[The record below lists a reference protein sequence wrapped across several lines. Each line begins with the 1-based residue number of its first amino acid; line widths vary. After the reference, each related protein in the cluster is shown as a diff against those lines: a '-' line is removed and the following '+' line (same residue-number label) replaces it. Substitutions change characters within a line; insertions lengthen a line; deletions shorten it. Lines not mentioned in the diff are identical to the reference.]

1 MKCLTLEMIFRCA
14 DDQEFGYIR
23 IEEFKKF
30 NDDDPLRFL
39 LVFRAKSGRLSQ
51 RQRCTVPDSM
61 DSIGQVAT
69 C

>member
-1 MKCLTLEMIFRCA
+1 MHLTGGEG
-14 DDQEFGYIR
+14 EGGGG

-39 LVFRAKSGRLSQ
+39 LVSRAKSGRLSQ

-61 DSIGQVAT
+61 DSIGQVPT

>member
-1 MKCLTLEMIFRCA
+1 MIGAF
-14 DDQEFGYIR
+14 DGWGGGGWG

-61 DSIGQVAT
+61 DSIGQVPT